1 MWRKSTADTTCL
13 EHQQN
18 SLISYDID
26 NILDHLKMRQD
37 SGSSM
42 TGFLSMNSNRSMSPC
57 FSITICQEYSGI
69 TIPLSLFFEGGGGI

>member
-57 FSITICQEYSGI
+57 FSITIWSKIFKYHVFS
-69 TIPLSLFFEGGGGI
+69 LSF